1 MDKRCRVV
9 LVSDEAFPGFCRA
22 VWNDHVKEMTDL
34 ADADRIH
41 LMDAVYATEAALR
54 ALLQPEK
61 MNVAS
66 LGNQTPHLHWHV
78 IPRFREDSHFP
89 DPVWATARRT
99 GTPRALPPDFSSR
112 LTALIEARLGKQ

>member
-1 MDKRCRVV
+1 
-9 LVSDEAFPGFCRA
+9 

-34 ADADRIH
+34 ADADRVH

-54 ALLQPEK
+54 MLLEPEK

-78 IPRFREDSHFP
+78 IPRFRDDSHFP
-89 DPVWATARRT
+89 DPVWASPRRT
-99 GTPRALPPDFSSR
+99 ATPHALPPDFAGR